1 MSIGSL
7 AREIGVDPD
16 EMLVRLWDSGFDQ
29 FDEPSDSLGGA
40 ELKQVLRAL
49 GLPGYKD
56 LRSSGQWLDR
66 LGVPA
71 ERVQKIL
78 AAAGLRWRR
87 GMRVLPVGAPWAL
100 HEFEAQTADTDA
112 PERGA
117 HLTCEQ
123 PAQSFPEPVGQSV
136 EWPAIGTV
144 RDPVRYLTVGEVLG
158 IRRQIALEFADS
170 GDPFF
175 ETGTHNAALLES
187 ALSRPQTALHGE
199 SKYPTV
205 EMAAAALLHSL
216 VLNHPFH
223 DGNKRTALVSTLV
236 FLDENGFLIT
246 CADTDLFKFVL
257 QVAKHSLVAAQGPER
272 SDVEVLAA
280 AQWIARC
287 SRQMERGERPMK
299 WVRLKRILRS
309 FGCDFS
315 HPTVGNRLNIDRDV
329 QEPTFFGMA
338 NRSRHLHTQVQCAG
352 DGTEADKNTV
362 ALIRREMHLD
372 EAHGIDSRIFY
383 DDDGGAVDDFI
394 QLYRKTLQ
402 RLAKM

>member
-1 MSIGSL
+1 MRYCDWGWAAPRHRESHVLVRMSIGSL

-144 RDPVRYLTVGEVLG
+144 RDPVRYLTVLFWSRLCRDP
-158 IRRQIALEFADS
+158 RRHS
-170 GDPFF
+170 
-175 ETGTHNAALLES
+175 TGN
-187 ALSRPQTALHGE
+187 P
-199 SKYPTV
+199 
-205 EMAAAALLHSL
+205 
-216 VLNHPFH
+216 
-223 DGNKRTALVSTLV
+223 STPPL
-236 FLDENGFLIT
+236 
-246 CADTDLFKFVL
+246 
-257 QVAKHSLVAAQGPER
+257 R
-272 SDVEVLAA
+272 
-280 AQWIARC
+280 WR
-287 SRQMERGERPMK
+287 RR
-299 WVRLKRILRS
+299 RS
-309 FGCDFS
+309 F
-315 HPTVGNRLNIDRDV
+315 TVW
-329 QEPTFFGMA
+329 
-338 NRSRHLHTQVQCAG
+338 C
-352 DGTEADKNTV
+352 
-362 ALIRREMHLD
+362 
-372 EAHGIDSRIFY
+372 
-383 DDDGGAVDDFI
+383 
-394 QLYRKTLQ
+394 
-402 RLAKM
+402 